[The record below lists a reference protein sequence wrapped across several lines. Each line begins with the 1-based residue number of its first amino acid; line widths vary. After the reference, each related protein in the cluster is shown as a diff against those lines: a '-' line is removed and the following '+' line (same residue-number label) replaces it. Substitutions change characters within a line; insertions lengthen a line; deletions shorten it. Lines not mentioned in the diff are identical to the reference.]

1 MTAAIG
7 AVLGVALAL
16 FVAFIALVYI
26 AAVGA
31 RRAQAVEDEALR
43 DTLGRLPRSARH
55 DRAVTS
61 SAEPAPADPRIRR
74 PQ

>member
-1 MTAAIG
+1 
-7 AVLGVALAL
+7 LAL

-43 DTLGRLPRSARH
+43 DLWFDGTSHRQTSAGKPQNSESGETRRRTH
-55 DRAVTS
+55 
-61 SAEPAPADPRIRR
+61 PAPS
-74 PQ
+74 